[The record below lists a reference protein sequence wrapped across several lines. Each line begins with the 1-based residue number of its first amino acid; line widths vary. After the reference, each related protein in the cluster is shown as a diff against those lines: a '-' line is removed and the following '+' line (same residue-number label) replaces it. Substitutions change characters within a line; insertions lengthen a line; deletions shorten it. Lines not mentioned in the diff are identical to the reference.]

1 MAVANIIGR
10 NSDMCDMFMPGN
22 CTSAATA
29 SCGCA
34 PVHVCACAPVCL
46 FVAASASVT
55 EHDVVFVRLWTH
67 MAQPY
72 GHDTMGCENTAQ
84 VI

>member
-1 MAVANIIGR
+1 MA
-10 NSDMCDMFMPGN
+10 MWLWL
-22 CTSAATA
+22 
-29 SCGCA
+29 
-34 PVHVCACAPVCL
+34 CACAPVRLCTCAPARLCACVPVRL

-55 EHDVVFVRLWTH
+55 ERDVVFVRLWTH

>member
-1 MAVANIIGR
+1 MAVANILGR
-10 NSDMCDMFMPGN
+10 NSNMCDMFMPGYR
-22 CTSAATA
+22 TSAATA

-34 PVHVCACAPVCL
+34 PVCL
-46 FVAASASVT
+46 FVAASTSVT
-55 EHDVVFVRLWTH
+55 ERDIVFVRLWTH